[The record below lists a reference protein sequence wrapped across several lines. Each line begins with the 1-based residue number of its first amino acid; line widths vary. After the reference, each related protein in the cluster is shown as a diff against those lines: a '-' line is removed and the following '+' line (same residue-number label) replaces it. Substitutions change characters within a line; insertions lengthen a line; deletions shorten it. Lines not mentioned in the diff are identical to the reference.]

1 MLKGQEEGMTVAIHQ
16 IPLGPTNC
24 YLIRD
29 EGTVLVDGGQPKKI
43 RKFLEI
49 LSSLAIEPQEISLIL
64 LTHCHWDHIGS
75 AAEIKTLTGAKLAIH
90 RNGIDFMEKE
100 GRKMAA
106 PQATCLWWRLMR
118 ATTVRL
124 ATAIASYPRTT
135 VDLVL
140 GDDEFSLSDYGI
152 DGSVIYTPGHSSDSV
167 SLLLGTGE
175 AFVGDL
181 AMNGLPMR
189 IGAGI
194 PIFADDVGV
203 VRESWRML
211 IDMGAKVFYPAHGR
225 PFAVD
230 KLKGAL

>member
-1 MLKGQEEGMTVAIHQ
+1 MTVAIHQ
-16 IPLGPTNC
+16 IPLGIANC

-29 EGTVLVDGGQPKKI
+29 EGTVLVDGGPPKNI
-43 RKFLEI
+43 RKFLKT
-49 LSSLAIEPQEISLIL
+49 LSSLAIEPLEISLIL

-90 RNGIDFMEKE
+90 RNGRDFMEKE
-100 GRKMAA
+100 ELKMAA
-106 PQATCLWWRLMR
+106 AKATCLWGRLMR

-140 GDDEFSLSDYGI
+140 GDCEFPLSDYGI

-167 SLLLGTGE
+167 SLLLGTGD

-189 IGAGI
+189 IGEGI

-203 VRESWRML
+203 VRGSWRML
-211 IDMGAKVFYPAHGR
+211 IDMGAKMFYPAHGK
-225 PFAVD
+225 PFSAD
-230 KLKGAL
+230 RLKGRV

>member
-1 MLKGQEEGMTVAIHQ
+1 MTVAIHQ
-16 IPLGPTNC
+16 IPLGITNC

-29 EGTVLVDGGQPKKI
+29 KGTVLVDGGPPKNI
-43 RKFLEI
+43 RTFLKT
-49 LSSLAIEPQEISLIL
+49 LSSLAIEPREISLIL

-90 RNGIDFMEKE
+90 RNGRDFMEKE
-100 GRKMAA
+100 GLKMVPPPATYLWGRLVRAA
-106 PQATCLWWRLMR
+106 
-118 ATTVRL
+118 TVRL
-124 ATAIASYPRTT
+124 PTAIAAYPRTT

-140 GDDEFSLSDYGI
+140 GDDKFSLSDYGI

-167 SLLLGTGE
+167 SLLLDTGE

-194 PIFADDVGV
+194 PIFADDAGA

-211 IDMGAKVFYPAHGR
+211 IDMGAKVFYPAHGK
-225 PFAVD
+225 PFAAD
-230 KLKGAL
+230 RLKGVV

>member
-1 MLKGQEEGMTVAIHQ
+1 MTVAIQQ
-16 IPLGPTNC
+16 IPLGLTNC
-24 YLIRD
+24 YLVRD
-29 EGTVLVDGGQPKKI
+29 EGTVLVDGGQPKNI
-43 RKFLEI
+43 RQFLKT
-49 LSSLAIEPQEISLIL
+49 LSRLAIEPQEISLIL

-90 RNGIDFMEKE
+90 RKGRDFMEKE
-100 GRKMAA
+100 ELKMV
-106 PQATCLWWRLMR
+106 PPPATYFWWRLAR

-124 ATAIASYPRTT
+124 ATAIASYSRTT

-152 DGSVIYTPGHSSDSV
+152 DGSVLYTPGHSSDSV
-167 SLLLGTGE
+167 SLLLSTGE

-203 VRESWRML
+203 VRESWQML
-211 IDMGAKVFYPAHGR
+211 IDMGAKVFYPAHGT

-230 KLKGAL
+230 MLKGAL

>member
-1 MLKGQEEGMTVAIHQ
+1 MTVAIHQ
-16 IPLGPTNC
+16 IPLGHTNC

-29 EGTVLVDGGQPKKI
+29 EGTVLVDGGPPKSI
-43 RKFLEI
+43 RKFLKT
-49 LSSLAIEPQEISLIL
+49 LSSLAIEPPEISLIL

-75 AAEIKTLTGAKLAIH
+75 AAEIKTLTGARLAIY
-90 RNGIDFMEKE
+90 RNGRDFMEKE
-100 GRKMAA
+100 GLKMV
-106 PQATCLWWRLMR
+106 PPPATCLWWRLAR

-124 ATAIASYPRTT
+124 ATAIVSYPRTT

-140 GDDEFSLSDYGI
+140 GDDEFFLSDYGI
-152 DGSVIYTPGHSSDSV
+152 DGSVLYTPGHSSDSV
-167 SLLLGTGE
+167 SLLLSTGE

-211 IDMGAKVFYPAHGR
+211 IDMGAKVFYPAHGK
-225 PFAVD
+225 PFAAD
-230 KLKGAL
+230 MLKGAL

>member
-1 MLKGQEEGMTVAIHQ
+1 MTAEIHQ
-16 IPLGPTNC
+16 IQLGLTNC

-29 EGTVLVDGGQPKKI
+29 EGTVLVDGGQPKNI
-43 RKFLEI
+43 RKFLKT
-49 LSSLAIEPQEISLIL
+49 LSSLAIEPKEISLIL

-75 AAEIKTLTGAKLAIH
+75 AAEIKTLTGARLAIH
-90 RNGIDFMEKE
+90 GNGRDFMEKDWL
-100 GRKMAA
+100 KMV
-106 PQATCLWWRLMR
+106 PPPATCLWGRLIR
-118 ATTVRL
+118 ATTVRF

-135 VDLVL
+135 VDMVL
-140 GDDEFSLSDYGI
+140 GDDDYSLSDYGI
-152 DGSVIYTPGHSSDSV
+152 DGSVLYTPGHSSDSV

-181 AMNGLPMR
+181 AMNGLPIR
-189 IGAGI
+189 IGAGM
-194 PIFADDVGV
+194 PIFADDAGV

-211 IDMGAKVFYPAHGR
+211 IDMGAKVFYPAHGK